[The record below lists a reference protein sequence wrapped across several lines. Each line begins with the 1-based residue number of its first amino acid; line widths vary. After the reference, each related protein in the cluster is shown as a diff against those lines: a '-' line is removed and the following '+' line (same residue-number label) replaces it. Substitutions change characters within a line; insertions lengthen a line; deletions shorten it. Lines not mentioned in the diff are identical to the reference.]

1 MKITMIIN
9 PSSGMQ
15 NSKRDLKIV
24 YNELKKHH
32 AVSLYYTEKERDA
45 KFHAMDAIE
54 KDKDLII
61 VCGGDGTVNEVAR
74 AVGELKK
81 SIPIAVYPS
90 GTSNDLANYLD
101 VSKRPRKFL
110 KMIEEFK
117 IRDIDLGETNGNYFV
132 NVAAMGK
139 VADIADSTDDDK
151 KAKIGFL
158 AYFFEAVSKL
168 PDILK
173 KPSKLKITN
182 KDKVYDI
189 EAIVVLISNTTRVG
203 GFNDITPKANPSDGL
218 FDVLIIKSTD
228 LGDLAELL
236 LRVLTTRHLSDEN
249 VLYFQTDELSIEADK
264 EGLLVNLDGDNI
276 VTDQPI
282 KIKLHKN
289 LFKVLT
295 N

>member
-1 MKITMIIN
+1 MIVN

-24 YNELKKHH
+24 YNGLKKHH
-32 AVSLYYTEKERDA
+32 AVSLYYTEKEHDA
-45 KFHAMDAIE
+45 KFHAMDAIK

-61 VCGGDGTVNEVAR
+61 VCGGDGTVNEVAC
-74 AVGELKK
+74 AVGELNK

-90 GTSNDLANYLD
+90 GTSNDLANYLEI
-101 VSKRPRKFL
+101 SKRPRKFL

-117 IRDIDLGETNGNYFV
+117 TRDIDLGEINGKYFI

-139 VADIADSTDDDK
+139 VADIADSTDDDR

-158 AYFFEAVSKL
+158 AYFFEAISKL
-168 PDILK
+168 PDIVR

-182 KDKVYDI
+182 KNMVYDV
-189 EAIVVLISNTTRVG
+189 EAIVVLISNTTRAG

-249 VLYFQTDELSIEADK
+249 VLYFQTDELTIEGYEED
-264 EGLLVNLDGDNI
+264 LLVNLDGDNI

-282 KIKLHKN
+282 KINIHKN